1 MHQWLRRLFVFLFL
15 LIPIGVL
22 VAWYFFVGF
31 HRAEGDQGNNG
42 GDGIWLQHAWVEDPL
57 STAEW
62 NELGQNLSRHD
73 IRYAYLHTGPFES
86 DGTLS
91 VERYPYAKAFL
102 AYMKKHFP
110 EIQWYAWMGQRRSR
124 LDIDQSG
131 IRKEMVATVSGLI
144 QEVGFDG
151 IHYNIEPIRA
161 RDAGFLSLLR
171 ETRLALPTTPI
182 SIAVDEWQPEALSR
196 WVGDYFGVEVVSYIS
211 TRDLEAMMP
220 LVDQVVVMAYD
231 TSLGGADWYRWFIE
245 QQVIYVTRIAEPFHT
260 SVLVGIPAYEKGAE
274 GAFDPAIE
282 NIENG
287 LKGVIQGVS
296 NTRSAPEVFSGV
308 AIYPYWEMEE
318 EEWKTYE
325 TLWQNKEKSL

>member
-31 HRAEGDQGNNG
+31 HRAEGDQGNKG

-110 EIQWYAWMGQRRSR
+110 EIQ
-124 LDIDQSG
+124 
-131 IRKEMVATVSGLI
+131 I
-144 QEVGFDG
+144 QYLPKDKLTPEKL
-151 IHYNIEPIRA
+151 
-161 RDAGFLSLLR
+161 LS
-171 ETRLALPTTPI
+171 
-182 SIAVDEWQPEALSR
+182 
-196 WVGDYFGVEVVSYIS
+196 
-211 TRDLEAMMP
+211 
-220 LVDQVVVMAYD
+220 
-231 TSLGGADWYRWFIE
+231 
-245 QQVIYVTRIAEPFHT
+245 
-260 SVLVGIPAYEKGAE
+260 
-274 GAFDPAIE
+274 
-282 NIENG
+282 
-287 LKGVIQGVS
+287 
-296 NTRSAPEVFSGV
+296 
-308 AIYPYWEMEE
+308 
-318 EEWKTYE
+318 
-325 TLWQNKEKSL
+325 